1 MPFWRKQGT
10 ESARA
15 RSVEWLQATQ
25 EFYASGPAVNDL
37 SAAIMW
43 VHALGLTGSGE
54 GFADLADAYR
64 IGRAL
69 RATISDVS
77 IEPLPIEGFDE
88 AAVRRLAARPFAE
101 LLSDETERDSLSGVA
116 SALEPFY
123 QGRFNEILSV
133 DHAVWTLVENQLT
146 STFGKGGV
154 RWKNDANDSPIR
166 VGFAL
171 RAMEEAFELPAGT
184 APPDGGQA
192 LG

>member
-1 MPFWRKQGT
+1 MLFRRKQRT
-10 ESARA
+10 DSVRA
-15 RSVEWLQATQ
+15 RSVAWLRAAE

-37 SAAIMW
+37 SVAIMW
-43 VHALGLTGSGE
+43 VHAIGLTGSE
-54 GFADLADAYR
+54 DGFAHLADAYR

-77 IEPLPIEGFDE
+77 IESLPAEGFDE

-101 LLSDETERDSLSGVA
+101 LLSDEKERASLKGVA
-116 SALEPFY
+116 MALELFY

-133 DHAVWTLVENQLT
+133 DHAVWTPVEDQLT
-146 STFGKGGV
+146 SSFRKRGV
-154 RWKNDANDSPIR
+154 RWTSDSSDSPLR

-184 APPDGGQA
+184 VPPDGERVSA
-192 LG
+192 